1 MTAQLLEK
9 GDHLSETL
17 ENARN
22 ADKIVREKLRN
33 WSKLIDLLS
42 LPEKAIEQSIPSGN
56 TDNMQ
61 GGGVADTV
69 ILRLKSL
76 VDECFDKIRD
86 RQRIAEEA
94 QSMADQD
101 DISSLILK
109 RASEL
114 SDGSST
120 VKIETSQFDSLFTT
134 ELGKYN
140 DLLIQVK
147 KHSQEQWILLSK
159 IRDANND
166 FMAKRTGSGEISR
179 REKAFQNLEQAYL
192 KFKEIRTNLVE
203 GIKVRPTMVFQ
214 QSTLPYIF
222 LKFPVLVSLT
232 I

>member
-1 MTAQLLEK
+1 LTAQLLEK

-56 TDNMQ
+56 IDQMQ
-61 GGGVADTV
+61 EGGIADAV

-76 VDECFDKIRD
+76 VDECFERMRD

-101 DISSLILK
+101 DISPLILK

-147 KHSQEQWILLSK
+147 KHSQEQWILLRK

-203 GIKVRPTMVFQ
+203 GIKVRPTMISQ
-214 QSTLPYIF
+214 QSTLPYTFLIF
-222 LKFPVLVSLT
+222 SVLVSLT

>member
-1 MTAQLLEK
+1 LTAQLLEK

-42 LPEKAIEQSIPSGN
+42 LPEKAIEQSIPSGS
-56 TDNMQ
+56 TDKMQ
-61 GGGVADTV
+61 EGGVADAV

-101 DISSLILK
+101 DISTLILK

-203 GIKVRPTMVFQ
+203 GIKVYDRQ
-214 QSTLPYIF
+214 
-222 LKFPVLVSLT
+222 
-232 I
+232 

>member
-42 LPEKAIEQSIPSGN
+42 LPEKAIEQSIPSGS
-56 TDNMQ
+56 TDKMQ
-61 GGGVADTV
+61 EGGVADAV

-101 DISSLILK
+101 DISPLILK

-203 GIKVRPTMVFQ
+203 GIKVYDRQ
-214 QSTLPYIF
+214 
-222 LKFPVLVSLT
+222 
-232 I
+232 

>member
-56 TDNMQ
+56 IDQMQ
-61 GGGVADTV
+61 EGGIADAV

-76 VDECFDKIRD
+76 VDECFERMRD

-101 DISSLILK
+101 DISPLILK

-147 KHSQEQWILLSK
+147 KHSQEQWILLRK

-203 GIKVRPTMVFQ
+203 GIKVRPTMISQ
-214 QSTLPYIF
+214 QSTLPYTFLIF
-222 LKFPVLVSLT
+222 SVLVSLT

>member
-42 LPEKAIEQSIPSGN
+42 LPEKAIEQSIPSGS
-56 TDNMQ
+56 TDKMQ
-61 GGGVADTV
+61 EGGVADAV

-101 DISSLILK
+101 DISTLILK

-203 GIKVRPTMVFQ
+203 GIKVYDRQ
-214 QSTLPYIF
+214 
-222 LKFPVLVSLT
+222 
-232 I
+232 

>member
-1 MTAQLLEK
+1 LTAQLLEK
-9 GDHLSETL
+9 GGHLSETL

-42 LPEKAIEQSIPSGN
+42 LPEKAIEQSIPSGS
-56 TDNMQ
+56 TDKMQ
-61 GGGVADTV
+61 EGGVADAV

-101 DISSLILK
+101 DISTLILK

-203 GIKVRPTMVFQ
+203 GIKVYDRQ
-214 QSTLPYIF
+214 
-222 LKFPVLVSLT
+222 
-232 I
+232 

>member
-1 MTAQLLEK
+1 LTAQLLEK

-42 LPEKAIEQSIPSGN
+42 LPEKAIEQSIPSGS
-56 TDNMQ
+56 TDKMQ
-61 GGGVADTV
+61 EGGVADAV

-101 DISSLILK
+101 DISPLILK

-203 GIKVRPTMVFQ
+203 GIKVYDRQ
-214 QSTLPYIF
+214 
-222 LKFPVLVSLT
+222 
-232 I
+232 